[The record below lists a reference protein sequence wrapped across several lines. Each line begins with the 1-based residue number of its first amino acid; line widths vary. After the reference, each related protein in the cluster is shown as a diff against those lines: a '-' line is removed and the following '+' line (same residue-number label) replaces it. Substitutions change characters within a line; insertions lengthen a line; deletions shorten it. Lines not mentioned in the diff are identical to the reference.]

1 MANNR
6 NFSDGV
12 RNARADAITT
22 YAGNAA
28 LLRIYDGTQP
38 TDADTAIG
46 AQVLLA
52 ELTLGSPMASGAS
65 NGVLTYGS
73 ITQDSS
79 ANNTGTAAWYRI
91 VKADGTTIVEDG
103 TVGTSGCDLNLTST
117 SITSGVAVSV
127 TSFVST
133 EGNV

>member
-1 MANNR
+1 MANNL
-6 NFSDGV
+6 NYSDAV
-12 RNARADAITT
+12 RNAKMDAITT

-52 ELTLGSPMASGAS
+52 ELTCGSPLASGAS
-65 NGVLTYGS
+65 NGVLTLGS

-79 ANNTGTAAWYRI
+79 ANATGTAAWFRL
-91 VKADGTTIVEDG
+91 VKADGTTVVMDG
-103 TVGTSGCDLNLTST
+103 TVGTSGSDLNLTST

-127 TSFVST
+127 TSFVIT
-133 EGNV
+133 AGNV

>member
-6 NFSDGV
+6 NFSDAV

-22 YAGNAA
+22 FAGNAA

-117 SITSGVAVSV
+117 SITSGVAVSI